1 MAKTRQEK
9 EQILAQLQEDLQQRA
24 VILADYQ
31 GLTVAEV
38 TDLRDQLFETGYR
51 MMVVKNTILGKALK
65 DANLGLSDDALKQPL
80 SVIVASDEVAVSK
93 LVEKFAKGHDKITI
107 IGGWIDGKFVD
118 ATYITTLSKLPGRE
132 ELLAKLVGSI
142 NAPISGFVNV
152 LAGNIRGLV
161 SVIKQY
167 AEQKSL

>member
-38 TDLRDQLFETGYR
+38 TDLRDQLFETGYK

-65 DANLGLSDDALKQPL
+65 DADLGLSDDALKQPL

-93 LVEKFAKGHDKITI
+93 LVEKFAKDHDKITI
-107 IGGWIDGKFVD
+107 IGGWIGGKFVD
-118 ATYITTLSKLPGRE
+118 STYITTLSKLPGRE

-167 AEQKSL
+167 AESR

>member
-1 MAKTRQEK
+1 MAKTRKEK

-24 VILADYQ
+24 VVLADYQ

-65 DANLGLSDDALKQPL
+65 DANLDISDEALNQPL

-93 LVEKFAKGHDKITI
+93 LVEKFAKDHDKITI

-152 LAGNIRGLV
+152 VAGNLRGLV

-167 AEQKSL
+167 AESKS

>member
-38 TDLRDQLFETGYR
+38 TDLRDQLFETGYK

-65 DANLGLSDDALKQPL
+65 DADLGLSDDALKQPL

-93 LVEKFAKGHDKITI
+93 LVEKFAKDHDKITI

-161 SVIKQY
+161 SVIRQY
-167 AEQKSL
+167 REQKSS